1 MFFEALSKIRK
12 LDDNLAVFGS
22 FAEQLP
28 LGYNQVFRKLTKL
41 AILTSEALL
50 REKKASGK
58 MLPSVG
64 IEPRQPLILS
74 PTLSFLH

>member
-1 MFFEALSKIRK
+1 MKIQMLSR
-12 LDDNLAVFGS
+12 
-22 FAEQLP
+22 
-28 LGYNQVFRKLTKL
+28 VFRKLTEL

-50 REKKASGK
+50 REKKSSSK
-58 MLPSVG
+58 MLPPVG